1 MLLTI
6 IPVDGNVKKD
16 GVVYLKLDLSSCQ
29 IPNDVHAL
37 QWYEDNG
44 WIEYESALIQNE
56 TITAL
61 PSWASL
67 CLDVWEKADQVAKE
81 EEAKRVIPPEDA
93 VDRSSEIKALEDKYP
108 MVSASVINSIILN
121 TSFSGLQL
129 SPYVRQHDNTL
140 VGIYFG
146 IAGDGVAEGSRTL
159 RNMQHLIT
167 HLESKGIPT
176 FGSSISFT
184 SPELHRHANLLST
197 YGLKTLFSNGK
208 LFAMSEW
215 TFDLAKASKKTAIN
229 YNRDVEIE
237 KGCTHNGNVWDIDS
251 ESLNNM
257 TAKLSVT
264 NDADSVVWRTKTNLN
279 ITLTG
284 LEFKSL
290 VSAAVNTVDAIYK
303 NSWDRKAA
311 VDNATNESELD
322 AI

>member
-1 MLLTI
+1 MKLTI
-6 IPVDGNVKKD
+6 IPIDGNVKKD
-16 GVVYLKLDLSSCQ
+16 GVGYLKLDLSSCA

-37 QWYEDNG
+37 QWNENKG
-44 WIEYESALIQNE
+44 WIEYESAEIANE
-56 TITAL
+56 NITEL

-67 CLDVWEKADQVAKE
+67 AVSIWEKVDQVTKE
-81 EEAKRVIPPEDA
+81 EEAKKVISPEDA

-108 MVSASVINSIILN
+108 MVSASIINSIILN

-129 SPYVRQHDNTL
+129 TPYVRQHDNTL

-146 IAGDGVAEGSRTL
+146 IAGDGVAEGSKTL
-159 RNMQHLIT
+159 RNMQHLIA

-229 YNRDVEIE
+229 YDRDIEIE

-290 VSAAVNTVDAIYK
+290 VSAVVSAVDTIYK

-311 VDNATNESELD
+311 VDSVTDESQLD